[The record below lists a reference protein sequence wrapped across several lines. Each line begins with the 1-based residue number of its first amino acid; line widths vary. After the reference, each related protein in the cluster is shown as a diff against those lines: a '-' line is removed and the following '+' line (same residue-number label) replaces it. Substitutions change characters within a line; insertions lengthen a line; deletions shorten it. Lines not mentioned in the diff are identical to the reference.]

1 MDVDLSAEGSHL
13 VKVRYN
19 HNCYARMR
27 ILSRPGLLIFRLPS
41 FTSRYI
47 SITSQNGKAV
57 YSAVPLGAKE
67 LISVHLTHHDLKRLE
82 LYARNMVDHHM
93 IGDILPTLARLLFLG
108 RLRG

>member
-13 VKVRYN
+13 VKVR
-19 HNCYARMR
+19 HNYICYTRTR
-27 ILSRPGLLIFRLPS
+27 VRGRTSRLISRTSS
-41 FTSRYI
+41 FTSCYI

-57 YSAVPLGAKE
+57 YSALPLGAKE